1 MDLHLRD
8 LRFFETVATMGH
20 LGRAAEAVGRS
31 QPALTK
37 CIQRLEELVGSPLF
51 ERAGRGI
58 RLTPVGEVLLARCS
72 LLRSA
77 SDELLR
83 EVRDF
88 AEGAAG
94 QVTLGS
100 GPIAAEH
107 LVPELCRA
115 VLAQA
120 PRVRIDVVV
129 GPSAE
134 LRTQLRQGQLD
145 LLVGLAVDGD
155 PELESHGLVEDVV
168 VVAAARTHPVFRR
181 RHLEQRTLL
190 DYGWALPSA
199 HIPSRQW
206 LDLAFSARG
215 LPTPEVRL
223 ESGSI
228 ALLPRMVART
238 DLLTFVSRHTLA
250 LERGAALREVA
261 LPATTLRRMLGVT
274 HRRTGY
280 LSPAPQRVLGLLRE
294 RSEELYG
301 NVAPADTP
309 PPRRRA
315 TPSRR

>member
-8 LRFFETVATMGH
+8 LRFFETVADLGH
-20 LGRAAEAVGRS
+20 LGRAAQQVGRS

-37 CIQRLEELVGSPLF
+37 CIQRLEEVVGSPLF

-58 RLTPVGEVLLARCS
+58 RLTPVGDVLLARCR

-77 SDELLR
+77 SDEALR

-88 AEGAAG
+88 AQGSAG

-107 LVPELCRA
+107 LVPQLCRA
-115 VLAQA
+115 VLADA
-120 PRVRIDVVV
+120 PRVKVDVVV
-129 GPSAE
+129 GPSWE
-134 LRTQLRQGQLD
+134 LRSQLRQGKLD
-145 LLVGLAVDGD
+145 LLVGLALDSD
-155 PELESHGLVEDVV
+155 PELVSHPLVEDVV
-168 VVAAARTHPVFRR
+168 VVAADRHHPLLRR
-181 RHLEQRTLL
+181 SRLQMQALL

-215 LPTPEVRL
+215 LPAPDVRL

-238 DLLTFVSRHTLA
+238 ELLTFVSRHTLA
-250 LERGAALREVA
+250 LERGGALSEVK
-261 LPATTLRRMLGVT
+261 LQATTLRRSLGVT
-274 HRRTGY
+274 RRREGY
-280 LSPAPQRVLGLLRE
+280 LSPAGQRVLALLRQ
-294 RSEELYG
+294 RGKSLFA
-301 NVAPADTP
+301 VDF
-309 PPRRRA
+309 
-315 TPSRR
+315 

>member
-8 LRFFETVATMGH
+8 LRFFETVADLGH
-20 LGRAAEAVGRS
+20 LGRAAQQVGRS

-37 CIQRLEELVGSPLF
+37 CIQRLEDAVGSPLF

-58 RLTPVGEVLLARCS
+58 RLTPVGDVLLARCR

-77 SDELLR
+77 SDEALR

-88 AEGAAG
+88 AQGSAG

-115 VLAQA
+115 VLADA
-120 PRVRIDVVV
+120 PRVKMDVVV
-129 GPSAE
+129 GPSWD
-134 LRTQLRQGQLD
+134 LRSQLRQGKLD
-145 LLVGLAVDGD
+145 LLVGLALDSD
-155 PELESHGLVEDVV
+155 PELVSHPLVEDVV
-168 VVAAARTHPVFRR
+168 VVAADRHHPLFRR
-181 RHLEQRTLL
+181 SRVQMQALLE
-190 DYGWALPSA
+190 YGWALPSA

-215 LPTPEVRL
+215 LPAPDVRL

-238 DLLTFVSRHTLA
+238 ELLTFVSRHTLA
-250 LERGAALREVA
+250 LERGGALREVK
-261 LPATTLRRMLGVT
+261 LQATTLRRNLGVT
-274 HRRTGY
+274 RRREGY
-280 LSPAPQRVLGLLRE
+280 LSPAGQRVLALLRQ
-294 RSEELYG
+294 RGKSLFA
-301 NVAPADTP
+301 VDF
-309 PPRRRA
+309 
-315 TPSRR
+315 

>member
-8 LRFFETVATMGH
+8 LRFFETVADLGH

-37 CIQRLEELVGSPLF
+37 CIQRLEEVIGSPLF

-58 RLTPVGEVLLARCS
+58 RLTPVGEVLLARCR
-72 LLRSA
+72 LLRAA
-77 SDELLR
+77 SDEAVR

-88 AEGAAG
+88 AQGAAG
-94 QVTLGS
+94 NVTLGS

-120 PRVRIDVVV
+120 PRVKVDVVV
-129 GPSAE
+129 GPSFE
-134 LRTQLRQGQLD
+134 LRTQLRQGKLD
-145 LLVGLAVDGD
+145 LLVGLAVDSD
-155 PELESHGLVEDVV
+155 PELISDALVEDVV
-168 VVAAARTHPVFRR
+168 VVAASARHPVFRR
-181 RHLEQRTLL
+181 RKVDMTMLLE
-190 DYGWALPSA
+190 YGWALPSV

-215 LPTPEVRL
+215 LPAPDVKL

-238 DLLTFVSRHTLA
+238 DLLTFVSRHTLV
-250 LERGAALREVA
+250 LERSAGLREVK
-261 LPATTLRRMLGVT
+261 LEATTLRRNLGVT

-280 LSPAPQRVLGLLRE
+280 LSPAAQGVLKLLRQ
-294 RSEELYG
+294 RGKSLFG
-301 NVAPADTP
+301 KI
-309 PPRRRA
+309 
-315 TPSRR
+315 